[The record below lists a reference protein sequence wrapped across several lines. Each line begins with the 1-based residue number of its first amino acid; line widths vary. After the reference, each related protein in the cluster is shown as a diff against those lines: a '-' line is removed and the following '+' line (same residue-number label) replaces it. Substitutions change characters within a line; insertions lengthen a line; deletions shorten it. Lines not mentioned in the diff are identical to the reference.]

1 WPSRSRYRKNASP
14 QERERIRSAVDI
26 VVSFCLG
33 SDPCPPLGNRGG
45 VDWSGS
51 TGQCALRRTSYLTR
65 TPRTNEITIP
75 RIRPGGCES
84 GHRTVFFYG
93 GRGRYVAAIGTIWRL
108 GIGGGRDCYTMLKN
122 RDGPSKYPGWHWL
135 RDTVSWLYRVPTI

>member
-1 WPSRSRYRKNASP
+1 MRWSLDSTNRAQASKEILPSNSHVDAMFSGWPSRSRYRKNASP

-84 GHRTVFFYG
+84 GHRTVFFLWWP
-93 GRGRYVAAIGTIWRL
+93 RQV
-108 GIGGGRDCYTMLKN
+108 
-122 RDGPSKYPGWHWL
+122 
-135 RDTVSWLYRVPTI
+135 